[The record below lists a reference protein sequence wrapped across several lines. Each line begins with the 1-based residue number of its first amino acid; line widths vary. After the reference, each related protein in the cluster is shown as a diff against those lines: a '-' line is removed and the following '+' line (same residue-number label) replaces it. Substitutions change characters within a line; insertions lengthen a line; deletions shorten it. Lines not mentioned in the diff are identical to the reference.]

1 MYFILFF
8 PLTHWE
14 SFLVD
19 TAVRIDPG
27 CVDREFLLT
36 CTCADVLIS
45 SKLFTR
51 PHFVAVSQ
59 VLAHLTV
66 KALIGWLF

>member
-1 MYFILFF
+1 MYFIVFF

-36 CTCADVLIS
+36 CTS

-59 VLAHLTV
+59 VLARLTV